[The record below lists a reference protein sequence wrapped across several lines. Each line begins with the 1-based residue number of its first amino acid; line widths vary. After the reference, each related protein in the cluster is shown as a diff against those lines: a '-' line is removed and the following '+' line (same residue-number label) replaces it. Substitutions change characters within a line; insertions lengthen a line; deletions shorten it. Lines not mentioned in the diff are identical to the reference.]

1 MSQALARLNF
11 FGNYKTIVLSIL
23 TIFLALLVSGEAIA
37 DPINAPNHRQ
47 SIELTPALEI
57 YIDSSGQ
64 RTIDE
69 ISSSDF
75 ATNFHKII
83 ANPHALGLVK
93 EPIWLKFT
101 MTQAEGDR
109 STKIVEL
116 LYSYVDFLD
125 LYRPLPAGGFERSR
139 AGDQAPK
146 KSRELPDRLML
157 LPIHQPAGSTQTYF
171 LRYQDSLP
179 PKLSFRL
186 WDQEGLWYERLTE
199 QFLFGMFYG
208 AVLLLMIYSL
218 AIFIASRVRVYLA
231 YAGYI
236 LTLIVYMVTHNG
248 LLQYFLLLHDGVII
262 KSSYLGTIGLL
273 SFGGLFLLTEFLDTQ
288 THTPKLHRL
297 IQILKV
303 VSLLVIPAIAL
314 LGWGWGTNIL
324 AVSVGGIA
332 STCVFGTSI
341 YFALVLKSLAGR
353 YLLAAFLLPYFGSM
367 LMVARALNLIE
378 VSLFSEYGMQ
388 FGSFVEMIV
397 LAFGLSEQ
405 IAQLSIDK
413 DNAKAATLA
422 KSEFLANM
430 SHELRTPL
438 NAILGF
444 TQLMIG
450 EYNLAPEQQERLEIV
465 NRSGEHLLTLINSVL
480 EMSKIESGQ
489 IRLNSSDFDFYDLLN
504 SLQGMLI
511 LQAQAKGLGFII
523 ERSLQTPRYIHCD
536 GVKLRQV
543 LINTLGNAIKFTK
556 VGSVALVVDCEEI
569 IDGLRLKFRVTDT
582 GFGIAPNEIADIFD
596 SFKQSESGRKAMEGT
611 GLGLAISRKF
621 LQMMGGDIQVQS
633 KLGIGTTV
641 TFDLV
646 AQISAESFYS
656 IPVFAKSVNLLDSK
670 EVKILLAE
678 DNLVNQKVA
687 IQMLKR
693 LGYQAD
699 IVSNG
704 LEVLKAIAQKSYDL
718 ILMDLQMPE
727 MDGLETTQQIRL
739 QERELNLV
747 PLKIIAMTANAMKED
762 RDRCLA
768 SGMNDHL
775 GKPILIRDLK
785 DCLESWIDPAVIQT
799 AINVPR

>member
-1 MSQALARLNF
+1 MIKALSSLNF
-11 FGNYKTIVLSIL
+11 RENYKKIVLFIL
-23 TIFLALLVSGEAIA
+23 TIFLAFLVSGEAIA
-37 DPINAPNHRQ
+37 GTINAPIDRRV
-47 SIELTPALEI
+47 IDLTPALDI
-57 YIDSSGQ
+57 FIDRTGQ

-69 ISSSDF
+69 ISSPDF

-83 ANPHALGLVK
+83 ANPHSLGVVK

-116 LYSYVDFLD
+116 LYDYVDFLD
-125 LYRPLPAGGFERSR
+125 LYRPIPSGGFERSR

-146 KSRELPDRLML
+146 RSRELPDRLML
-157 LPIHQPAGSTQTYF
+157 LPIHQLAGTTQTYF
-171 LRYQDSLP
+171 LRYQDLLP

-208 AVLLLMIYSL
+208 AVLVLMVYSL

-236 LTLIVYMVTHNG
+236 FTLIVYMVTHNG
-248 LLQYFLLLHDGVII
+248 LLQYFLLMHDGVII
-262 KSSYLGTIGLL
+262 KSSYLVTIGLL

-288 THTPKLHRL
+288 TKTPKLHRFV
-297 IQILKV
+297 QILQIT
-303 VSLLVIPAIAL
+303 SLLVIPAIVL
-314 LGWGWGTNIL
+314 LGWGWVANIL

-341 YFALVLKSLAGR
+341 YFALVLRSLAGR
-353 YLLAAFLLPYFGSM
+353 YLMAAFLLPFFGSM

-378 VSLFSEYGMQ
+378 VNLFSEYGMQ
-388 FGSFVEMIV
+388 FGSLVEMIV

-450 EYNLAPEQQERLEIV
+450 EYDLAPEPKEYLEIV

-480 EMSKIESGQ
+480 EMAKIESGQ
-489 IRLNSSDFDFYDLLN
+489 VRLNYDNFDLDDLLT

-511 LQAQAKGLGFII
+511 LQAKSKGLEFTI
-523 ERSLQTPRYIHCD
+523 ERSPQTPRYIYSD
-536 GVKLRQV
+536 IVKLRQV
-543 LINTLGNAIKFTK
+543 LINILGNAIKFTK
-556 VGSVALVVDCEEI
+556 VGSVALVVDCEESDNAI
-569 IDGLRLKFRVTDT
+569 RLKFQVTDT
-582 GFGIAPNEIADIFD
+582 GFGIAPNEIEGIFD
-596 SFKQSESGRKAMEGT
+596 SFKQSESGKKSMEGT

-641 TFDLV
+641 TFDIV
-646 AQISAESFYS
+646 AQISEASFYP
-656 IPVFAKSVNLLDSK
+656 IPVFSNSVNLLGSRD
-670 EVKILLAE
+670 VKILLAE
-678 DNLVNQKVA
+678 DNRVNQMVA
-687 IQMLKR
+687 TAMLKR
-693 LGYQAD
+693 LGYQVD

-704 LEVLKAIAQKSYDL
+704 IEVLRAIDQKFYDI
-718 ILMDLQMPE
+718 ILMDMQMPD
-727 MDGLETTQQIRL
+727 MDGLEATIRIRS
-739 QERELNLV
+739 QEKELNLV
-747 PLKIIAMTANAMKED
+747 PLKIVAMTANVLKED
-762 RDRCLA
+762 IDRCLA

-775 GKPILIRDLK
+775 GKPILMADLR
-785 DCLESWIDPAVIQT
+785 DCLERWIDPEVLQA
-799 AINVPR
+799 AIDTRK